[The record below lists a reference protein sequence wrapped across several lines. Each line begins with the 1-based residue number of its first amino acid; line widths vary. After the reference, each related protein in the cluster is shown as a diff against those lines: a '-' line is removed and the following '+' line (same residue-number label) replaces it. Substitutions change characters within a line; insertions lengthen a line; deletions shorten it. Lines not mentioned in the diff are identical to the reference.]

1 MFCNFFF
8 QMWYFLFSYV
18 YVKKN
23 HDSNLVWITNN
34 WSKSTSDVQTLDD
47 NFIYLI
53 LAVKTLKNEKKSHFR
68 EIQEKK
74 KLKRHTIKNIDCSH
88 DWVIFWT

>member
-1 MFCNFFF
+1 M
-8 QMWYFLFSYV
+8 L
-18 YVKKN
+18 KKN

-53 LAVKTLKNEKKSHFR
+53 LAAKTLKNGKKSNFR

-74 KLKRHTIKNIDCSH
+74 NLRDIYNKKYRLLTWLGYILDIVSIDVC
-88 DWVIFWT
+88 W